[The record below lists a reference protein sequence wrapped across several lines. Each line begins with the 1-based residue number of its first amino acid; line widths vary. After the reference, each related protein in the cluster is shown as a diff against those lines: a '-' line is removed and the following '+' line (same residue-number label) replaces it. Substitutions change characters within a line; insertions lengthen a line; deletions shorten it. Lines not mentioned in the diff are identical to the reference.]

1 MRATEELRAEHDG
14 ILTILEILEKIS
26 NRLSAG
32 EAVEASHLDQIME
45 FLKVFADRCHHGKE
59 EGILFPALE
68 EAGIPNQG
76 GPIGV
81 MLHEHTDGR
90 AYIQE
95 MDNALDGMKKG
106 DSDAPRSFANAS
118 RLYIDLLKQHI
129 EKENQ
134 VLFPMADES
143 LAAERQR
150 DIAEQFDNFEKEKI
164 GAGRHEA
171 FHKMMDEL
179 AEIYLDAP
187 AETH

>member
-1 MRATEELRAEHDG
+1 
-14 ILTILEILEKIS
+14 
-26 NRLSAG
+26 LSAG
-32 EAVEASHLDQIME
+32 EAVEVSHLDQILE

-90 AYIQE
+90 VYIKE
-95 MDNALDGMKKG
+95 MDKALDGMKKG
-106 DSDAPRSFANAS
+106 DLDASHSFANAS
-118 RLYIDLLKQHI
+118 RRYIELLKQHI
-129 EKENQ
+129 EKENH

-143 LAAERQR
+143 LAPERQENIAER
-150 DIAEQFDNFEKEKI
+150 FDNFEKEEI

-179 AEIYLDAP
+179 AEIYLGAHT
-187 AETH
+187 ETH